1 MGKEEIVMAS
11 RLVGILIVV
20 LASGYWIAMPP
31 PCKTSPQQRS
41 VLESMW
47 QVKTKLDVPNLSPP
61 SLSLAIVSKD
71 PIPAFVARI
80 KQVRDIYRKQ
90 SPETDPVKI
99 ERVRLVEMSV
109 NWEQAILDVLDPYEK
124 LLTINAN
131 GESTYGSSEP
141 SGKRWIVT
149 RVAQING
156 KPVCWYLPVE
166 VKAGEEIKV
175 TLTEEN
181 AFDIGALYDKAMQQ

>member
-1 MGKEEIVMAS
+1 
-11 RLVGILIVV
+11 
-20 LASGYWIAMPP
+20 
-31 PCKTSPQQRS
+31 
-41 VLESMW
+41 MW
-47 QVKTKLDVPNLSPP
+47 QVKIKLDVPNLSPP

-131 GESTYGSSEP
+131 GESIYRSSREA
-141 SGKRWIVT
+141 GKKWIVT

-181 AFDIGALYDKAMQQ
+181 AFDIGALYDKVMQQ